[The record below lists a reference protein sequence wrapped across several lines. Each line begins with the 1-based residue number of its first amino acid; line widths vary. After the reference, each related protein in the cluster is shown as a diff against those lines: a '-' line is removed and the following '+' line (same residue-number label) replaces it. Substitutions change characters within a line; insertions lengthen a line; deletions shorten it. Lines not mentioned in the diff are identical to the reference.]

1 MNTRQKQLEQIVLK
15 LSAAKPLSEKALFN
29 LVRTAA
35 GQAQISAPEKS
46 ELLAAYRKLL
56 KAKKI
61 KLNKNLEQFLTKRA
75 VRTLSGVAVIS
86 VLTKPQACPGN
97 CLFCPTEKAMP
108 KSYLSNEPAVM
119 RAILN
124 NFDPFRQVT
133 MRLKALQ
140 ANGHATDKIELIV
153 MGGTWSYHSPQYQS
167 WFIKRC
173 FEALNGRAST
183 SLSAAQKKN
192 ETAKHRCIG
201 LTLETRPDYITPTEI
216 KRLRNFGCTRVE
228 LGIQHTD
235 NAILK
240 LNRRGHTTAQS
251 IAAIKLLKDAGF
263 KINLHLM
270 PNLYGSTPAKDLA
283 MFKKIYTDGNYMPD
297 MVKIYPCVVNEHAD
311 LYKLYKQKKYKPYT
325 DKQLLGLLVKIKKIT
340 PPWVRITRLI
350 RDIPEESIVAGNKI
364 TNLRQLLQEQ
374 AKRDGW
380 QCQCIRCREAGHQ
393 PIRQSHDLSSH
404 SSLSLRHSYTPSSH
418 SCAGRNPVAKSETS
432 KFLSASWRKAKNDM
446 ELKIRTYQANDG
458 TEYFLSFESPDEKIL
473 YAFLRLRLPEFP
485 DKSILPELTNAALIR
500 ELHTYGQLAELG
512 EAGEVQHLG
521 LGKKLLAEAEKIARQ
536 AGFKR
541 IAVISGIGVR
551 QYYQKNGYSPAG
563 TYLSKNI
570 KP

>member
-1 MNTRQKQLEQIVLK
+1 MTTRQKQLEQIVLK

-35 GQAQISAPEKS
+35 GQAKISAPEKS

-56 KAKKI
+56 KIKKI

-124 NFDPFRQVT
+124 DFDPFRQVS

-153 MGGTWSYHSPQYQS
+153 MGGTWSSHSPQYQS

-173 FEALNGRAST
+173 FEALNGRASA
-183 SLSAAQKKN
+183 SLSTAQKKN
-192 ETAKHRCIG
+192 ETAKHRCVG
-201 LTLETRPDYITPTEI
+201 LTLETRPDYITPAEI

-235 NAILK
+235 DRILK
-240 LNRRGHTTAQS
+240 LNRRGHTAAQS
-251 IAAIKLLKDAGF
+251 IAAIKLLKNAGF

-283 MFKKIYTDGNYMPD
+283 MFKKIYTDGDYMPD
-297 MVKIYPCVVNEHAD
+297 MVKIYPCVVSEHAD

-325 DKQLLGLLVKIKKIT
+325 DKQLLDLLVKIKKIT

-380 QCQCIRCREAGHQ
+380 ECQCIRCREAGHQ
-393 PIRQSHDLSSH
+393 PPRYSSDGNQPANR
-404 SSLSLRHSYTPSSH
+404 S
-418 SCAGRNPVAKSETS
+418 
-432 KFLSASWRKAKNDM
+432 NDF
-446 ELKIRTYQANDG
+446 ELKIRQYQASG
-458 TEYFLSFESPDEKIL
+458 GIEYFLSFESPDEKVL
-473 YAFLRLRLPEFP
+473 YAFLRLRLPSQAG
-485 DKSILPELTNAALIR
+485 KAILPELKGAALIR

-512 EAGEVQHLG
+512 ETGEVQHLG

-536 AGFKR
+536 AGFSK

-551 QYYQKNGYSPAG
+551 EYYKKSGYSPAG
-563 TYLSKNI
+563 TYLAKNL

>member
-35 GQAQISAPEKS
+35 GQAKISTPEKS

-124 NFDPFRQVT
+124 DFDPFRQVS

-153 MGGTWSYHSPQYQS
+153 MGGTWSSHSPQYQA

-173 FEALNGRAST
+173 FEALNGRAAT
-183 SLSAAQKKN
+183 SLSTAQKKN

-201 LTLETRPDYITPTEI
+201 LTLETRPDYITPAEI

-235 NAILK
+235 DRILK
-240 LNRRGHTTAQS
+240 LNRRGHTAAQS

-283 MFKKIYTDGNYMPD
+283 MFKKIYTDGDYMPD
-297 MVKIYPCVVNEHAD
+297 MVKIYPCVVNEYAD

-325 DKQLLGLLVKIKKIT
+325 DKQLLDLLVKIKKIT

-380 QCQCIRCREAGHQ
+380 ECQCIRCREAGHQ
-393 PIRQSHDLSSH
+393 PSRFPF
-404 SSLSLRHSYTPSSH
+404 RHSGLDPESQVLSQD
-418 SCAGRNPVAKSETS
+418 SCLHR
-432 KFLSASWRKAKNDM
+432 NDM
-446 ELKIRTYQANDG
+446 ELKIRQYQASGG
-458 TEYFLSFESPDEKIL
+458 TEYFLSFESPNEKIL
-473 YAFLRLRLPEFP
+473 YAFLRLRLPGQAG
-485 DKSILPELTNAALIR
+485 KAILPELKGAALIR

-512 EAGEVQHLG
+512 ETGEVQHLG

-536 AGFKR
+536 AGFPK

-551 QYYQKNGYSPAG
+551 EYYKKSGYSPAE
-563 TYLSKNI
+563 TYLAKSL